1 MSSALWVAGDLWCS
15 FILNSGL
22 SLGFYRV
29 RVSSSAFPGEI
40 SNPRRSDASL
50 TLPVCLDAL
59 RWVSLQCL
67 GTRHL
72 APAPAFFLQPIRT
85 NPQDTSGHLFSTD
98 TDFMQI
104 KQRDRARRPPPAR
117 PAFPKL
123 PSWLGEG
130 GSRQRNS
137 TAQASR
143 GRGCRG
149 KYGLRLRGAPRTL
162 RSLLPSGHLLLPR
175 EPCKDV
181 LKQGGELKVSCLERE
196 KTNHFLYCKLF

>member
-104 KQRDRARRPPPAR
+104 KQRDRARRPSPA
-117 PAFPKL
+117 L
-123 PSWLGEG
+123 PSQSFHHGWGRGAADKGTAQHKPAGAEAAWA
-130 GSRQRNS
+130 S
-137 TAQASR
+137 TACA
-143 GRGCRG
+143 C
-149 KYGLRLRGAPRTL
+149 AV
-162 RSLLPSGHLLLPR
+162 LPGHSG
-175 EPCKDV
+175 PCFRA
-181 LKQGGELKVSCLERE
+181 GTCSCPGSPA
-196 KTNHFLYCKLF
+196 KTR